1 MIGIDFETL
10 GLEPEREKLRL
21 IQTANGGADGAYVL
35 DAWADGVDVE
45 RALGALARHDLVAH
59 NASFE
64 ESWMRAWGVEF
75 PQGMHDTMIAWMVLQ
90 QADAPGSAHDVP
102 HGLGHV
108 AKEVLDVDL
117 DKEMQTSDW
126 GDKLSERQLDYAAL
140 DAGILPT
147 LFAELMRRIE
157 AEGLEFVYDI
167 ERRAR
172 PAFDWMTRTG
182 IYVDVPQLRL
192 AMDELRG
199 EFDEKGAWL
208 QENAPIN
215 WGSSKQLIEFF
226 SLDKKK
232 RWPKTDG
239 GKPST
244 RMLYL
249 KRLDH
254 PAIPTYERWKK
265 LRKLFNT
272 YGEGW
277 VSMVHPDGRLRPRWL
292 QFGTETGR
300 VSCEEPNVQNIP
312 KKGPH
317 REAMVAPPG
326 RVLIVADYSQI
337 ELRITA
343 KHVEDEALLDI
354 FARRRDVHEEMAQ
367 AITGKTEISEEERD
381 KAKAANFGLTYGC
394 GIKGF
399 IDIAAGYGITL
410 SYDESKKIINTF
422 RTMYPS
428 VFAWHEDAYD
438 YKRGEYPATR
448 TMAGRARGRFNIYT
462 DWLNAP
468 IQGTGADGAKLA
480 LALLW
485 ERRGE
490 VPSAAP
496 VNFIHDEIVVEC
508 DEADADRAKAWLETA
523 MIDGMEQVLNQSEPY
538 VPIEVEAKPRTVW
551 GK

>member
-1 MIGIDFETL
+1 MIGLDFETV
-10 GLEPEREKLRL
+10 GLEPAREKLRL
-21 IQTANGGADGAYVL
+21 IQTADGDVPNVL
-35 DAWADGVDVE
+35 DAWASGVDPE
-45 RALGALARHDLVAH
+45 RALASLAQHELVAH
-59 NASFE
+59 NTSFE
-64 ESWMRAWGVEF
+64 ESWMRAYGVEL
-75 PQGMHDTMIAWMVLQ
+75 PEGMHDTMIAWMVLQ
-90 QADAPGSAHDVP
+90 QADAPSSVHDVL
-102 HGLGHV
+102 HSLGHI
-108 AKEVLDVDL
+108 AKEVLGVEL

-126 GDKLSERQLDYAAL
+126 GADKLSDRQLDYAAL
-140 DAGILPT
+140 DAGILGP
-147 LFAELMRRIE
+147 LFEELMRRVE
-157 AEGLEFVYDI
+157 DEGQAFVYDI

-192 AMDELRG
+192 AMDELKA
-199 EFDEKGAWL
+199 EFDEKGEWL

-226 SLDKKK
+226 ELSKKK
-232 RWPKTDG
+232 GWPKTDG

-244 RMLYL
+244 KMNYL

-265 LRKLFNT
+265 LKKLFEA
-272 YGEGW
+272 YGDGW
-277 VSMVHPDGRLRPRWL
+277 VGMVDPDGRLRPGWL

-300 VSCEEPNVQNIP
+300 VSCGEPNVQQVP
-312 KKGPH
+312 RKGPH
-317 REAMVAPPG
+317 RRAMVAPTG
-326 RVLIVADYSQI
+326 RVLVVADYSQI

-343 KHVEDEALLDI
+343 KHVGDEALLDI
-354 FARRRDVHEEMAQ
+354 FQQGRDVHEEMAS
-367 AITGKTEISEEERD
+367 AITGKTEISEDERN

-399 IDIAAGYGITL
+399 IGIAEDYNVKL
-410 SYDESKKIINTF
+410 SYEESKKIINTF
-422 RTMYPS
+422 REMYPS
-428 VFAWHEDAYD
+428 VYAWHQEAYD
-438 YKRGEYPATR
+438 YKRGEYPETR
-448 TMAGRARGRFNIYT
+448 TMAGRARRRFNIYT

-508 DEADADRAKAWLETA
+508 DEADGEKAKAWLETA
-523 MIDGMEQVLNQSEPY
+523 MIDGMAQVLNQRKPH
-538 VPIEVEAKPRTVW
+538 VPIGVDAKIKTVW